1 MAKKKPLKASI
12 VIPALNEEKVLRE
25 CIESW
30 NAQDCAFEFEVIIAD
45 GGSKDATRR
54 IARSMGARVVME
66 RTRTI
71 AAGRQKG
78 ALAAKGELI
87 AFSDADAVLPP
98 NWLRELLVPFK
109 DGRVTGT
116 LGSFALFDGN
126 HFEDFLCATLVP
138 SYLWF
143 SNVIKCPSGAG
154 SCMAC
159 RASAFKESGGFNVKL
174 VTAEDVDLQK
184 KMQKLGRVVFT
195 PKAKARVSARRIRKW
210 GYWKFFSFHARNWFE
225 AHFLGR
231 AESHYERVR

>member
-1 MAKKKPLKASI
+1 MRRKNPKASV
-12 VIPALNEEKVLRE
+12 VIPALNEEKVIRA
-25 CIESW
+25 CIESL
-30 NAQDCAFEFEVIIAD
+30 NVQDYPHSFEVIIAD

-54 IARSMGARVVME
+54 IARSLGVRVVVE

-78 ALAAKGELI
+78 ALAAKGGLI
-87 AFSDADAVLPP
+87 AFSDADAVIPP
-98 NWLRELLVPFK
+98 NWLRELLAPFK
-109 DGRVTGT
+109 DERVTGAF
-116 LGSFALFDGN
+116 GSFSLFDGN
-126 HFEDFLCATLVP
+126 LFDDFLCATFVP
-138 SYLWF
+138 AYLWL
-143 SNVIKCPSGAG
+143 SNAFGYPSGAG

-184 KMQKLGRVVFT
+184 KMRKLGRVAFV

-210 GYWKFFSFHARNWFE
+210 GYLKFFAFHARNWFE